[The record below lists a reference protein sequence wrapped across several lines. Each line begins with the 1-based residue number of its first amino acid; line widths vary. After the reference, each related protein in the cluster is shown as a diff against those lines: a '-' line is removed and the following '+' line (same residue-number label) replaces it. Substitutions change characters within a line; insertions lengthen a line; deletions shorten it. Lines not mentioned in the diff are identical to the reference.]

1 MSEGNDL
8 IVFLIEQEAEKY
20 SDAFENKGVAK
31 ESFIKG
37 AKFMLNH
44 LKPKKCKCSV
54 PQPSFINSNL
64 CNKCMYEIK

>member
-1 MSEGNDL
+1 MTNN
-8 IVFLIEQEAEKY
+8 
-20 SDAFENKGVAK
+20 NKRKESKVLKMNKEPKSKGIAK

-44 LKPKKCKCSV
+44 LKPIKCKCSV

-64 CNKCMYEIK
+64 CRNCMYEIK

>member
-8 IVFLIEQEAEKY
+8 IVFLIEQKAEEY
-20 SDAFENKGVAK
+20 SNSFEQKGVAK
-31 ESFIKG
+31 QAFING

-44 LKPKKCKCSV
+44 LKPIKCKCSV

-64 CNKCMYEIK
+64 CNKCMHEIK

>member
-8 IVFLIEQEAEKY
+8 IVFLIEQKAEEY
-20 SDAFENKGVAK
+20 SNSFEQKGVSKQA
-31 ESFIKG
+31 FISG

-54 PQPSFINSNL
+54 PQPSFINQNI

>member
-1 MSEGNDL
+1 MSDGNNL
-8 IVFLIEQEAEKY
+8 IVFLIEQEADKY
-20 SDAFENKGVAK
+20 SDAFESKGIAK

-44 LKPKKCKCSV
+44 LKPIKCKCSV

-64 CNKCMYEIK
+64 CRNCMYEIK

>member
-8 IVFLIEQEAEKY
+8 IVFLIEQKAEEY
-20 SDAFENKGVAK
+20 SNSLEQKLVAK
-31 ESFIKG
+31 QAFING

-44 LKPKKCKCSV
+44 LKPKKCKCSI